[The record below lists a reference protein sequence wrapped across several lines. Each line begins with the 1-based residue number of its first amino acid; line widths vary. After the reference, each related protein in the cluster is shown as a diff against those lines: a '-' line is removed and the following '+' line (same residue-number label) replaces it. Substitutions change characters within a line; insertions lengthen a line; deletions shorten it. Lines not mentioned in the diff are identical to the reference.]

1 MFSITA
7 DERDHS
13 TALTRE
19 FRPNNSFSSPD
30 SLQFVKSIGKF
41 MIAFRS
47 TVYSN
52 RNAQVLDFDDVGA
65 LNVRLGNL

>member
-1 MFSITA
+1 MFSISA

-19 FRPNNSFSSPD
+19 FSPNNSFSSPD
-30 SLQFVKSIGKF
+30 SLQFVKSIEKF

-47 TVYSN
+47 N
-52 RNAQVLDFDDVGA
+52 RTAWVLDFDDVGA
-65 LNVRLGNL
+65 LNVIPGNL